1 MEISDLQVFV
11 RIVEC
16 RSLSAAARIM
26 RLPKSSVSRALS
38 RLEAV
43 VGAVLID
50 RSARP
55 PRQTDAG
62 ATLHPHALRILADAE
77 EAQAALNALGDA
89 PRGVLKVNAGFT
101 FAVGLLAPMLP
112 NFLKCYPEVS
122 VVLDVEN
129 RRIDIPT
136 EEVDI
141 ALRIGKLENSEL
153 VARKLADVELWTCA
167 SPGYLQA
174 RGIPQVPTDLLKG
187 HDLVIGIDRSRSA
200 PTVPGGPPRLVKS
213 MVQWRY
219 VDKDGDF
226 FEVDVVGRTVIP
238 EPTVQLPVLLA
249 GCGIGRL
256 PDFLASASVVSGQLV
271 RLFPAL
277 KSEVVSVHAVY
288 TSRKT
293 LPAKARVFIEA
304 LAEHLEI
311 VRSS

>member
-16 RSLSAAARIM
+16 RSLSAAARLM
-26 RLPKSSVSRALS
+26 HLPKSSVSRALS
-38 RLEAV
+38 RLEDV

-55 PRQTDAG
+55 PRPTDAG
-62 ATLHPHALRILADAE
+62 ATLHPHAQRILADAE
-77 EAQAALNALGDA
+77 EAQAALDALGDV

-101 FAVGLLAPMLP
+101 FAVGMLAPMLAD
-112 NFLKCYPEVS
+112 FLKRYPEVS

-129 RRIDIPT
+129 RRIDVAA

-153 VARKLADVELWTCA
+153 VARWLSDVELWTCA
-167 SPGYLQA
+167 SPAYLQA
-174 RGIPQVPTDLLKG
+174 RGTPQTPADLLQG
-187 HDLVIGIDRSRSA
+187 HDLVVGRDRRA
-200 PTVPGGPPRLVKS
+200 PAAPGSSPRAGNS
-213 MVQWRY
+213 TVQWSY
-219 VDKDGDF
+219 VAKDGDAV
-226 FEVDVVGRTVIP
+226 EVDVVARTVIP

-256 PDFLASASVVSGQLV
+256 PDFLASAAVASGQLV

-288 TSRKT
+288 TGRKT
-293 LPAKARVFIEA
+293 LPTKARVFIEA
-304 LAEHLEI
+304 LSDHLAS
-311 VRSS
+311 VRTT